1 MHIREFQRLIWK
13 TYKHHDEKRGLIKT
27 YKWLVSEVEELGKA
41 LSKDDMD
48 NIKEELA
55 DVLAWLS
62 SVANLLNIDL
72 EEASMARYGEGCPKC
87 GDIPCRCGYREKP

>member
-1 MHIREFQRLIWK
+1 MRIREFQELIWK
-13 TYKHHDEKRGLIKT
+13 TYRHHDEKRGVTKT
-27 YKWLVSEVEELGKA
+27 YEWLVSEVEELGRA

-48 NIKEELA
+48 NVKEELA

-72 EEASMARYGEGCPKC
+72 EEASIARYGAGCPKC
-87 GDIPCRCGYREKP
+87 GYIPCRCSYREKP